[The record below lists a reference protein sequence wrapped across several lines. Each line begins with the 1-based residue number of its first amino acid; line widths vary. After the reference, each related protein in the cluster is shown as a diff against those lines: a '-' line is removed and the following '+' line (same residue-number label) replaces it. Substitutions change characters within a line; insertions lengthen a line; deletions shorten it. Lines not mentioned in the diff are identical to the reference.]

1 MSVPAWAVVLA
12 AAAVWGGAQLDPDC
26 TDETRTRQLF
36 ERARLFEIHEA
47 RETLRSALTRDLG
60 LCAAGAAG
68 HRCRDEAL
76 ARFEGAWVTRKV
88 EIQVRY
94 DTMLRDL
101 EERCRA
107 SLT

>member
-1 MSVPAWAVVLA
+1 MIVPVCAVVLA

-26 TDETRTRQLF
+26 TDETRTRQRF

-47 RETLRSALTRDLG
+47 QETLRSALTRDLG

-68 HRCRDEAL
+68 SRCRDEAL
-76 ARFEGAWVTRKV
+76 ARFEGAWVSRKA

-94 DTMLRDL
+94 EMMLSDL